1 MIRCWLQ
8 CAWSSGD
15 SFCDLMVAGEFR
27 LILSLVGARVQ
38 AVRRLLAQ
46 RLNGIFVLASSHAEE
61 FWLLTVKVR
70 LLIPATA
77 LFWWYS
83 PLSIGSDTLIS
94 ILMSEPGVRSFST
107 FALVSTALRCP
118 KKSCRHLNRFTAF
131 ATSTCGRFGS
141 RSPPAWASPLRQAH
155 PITSTQ
161 NKCAP
166 ALLCV

>member
-15 SFCDLMVAGEFR
+15 SFCDLIVAGVFRVLIR

-70 LLIPATA
+70 LLIPVTA
-77 LFWWYS
+77 LFWW
-83 PLSIGSDTLIS
+83 
-94 ILMSEPGVRSFST
+94 
-107 FALVSTALRCP
+107 
-118 KKSCRHLNRFTAF
+118 
-131 ATSTCGRFGS
+131 
-141 RSPPAWASPLRQAH
+141 
-155 PITSTQ
+155 
-161 NKCAP
+161 
-166 ALLCV
+166 